1 MRKVVVGLLGL
12 SLASGL
18 GISLSPAAVA
28 APPADT
34 PAAVPSVKNGSEA
47 SSDELVGPLE
57 QKRRA
62 LREKAVSDVV
72 SGRAKLENRN
82 GSTVVKVG
90 QAAGGGAFGGEARNR
105 RGARDN
111 RDQYVELA
119 REKTDRIFVILAEF
133 GNDRDPRFPD
143 KDTDPAKPGPQRFDG
158 PLHNQIPAPDRA
170 VDNSTVWQPD
180 YSREHYQDLY
190 FGEGR
195 NVESVKTYYQTQSSG
210 RYSVE
215 GTVTDWVKVK
225 YNEAR
230 YGRSG
235 DDPTDENGDDP
246 NVCSGIVCNT
256 TFDLVRDAA
265 NQWVADQEALGR
277 SKAEI
282 VAELKTFDQWDRYDF
297 DADGDFNEPDGYL
310 DHFQIVHAGGDE
322 ADGDPYQAED
332 AIWSHRAFAYGDDE
346 GDRGPAGN
354 LLGGSEIGDTGL
366 WIGDYTIQ
374 PENGGLSVFVHE
386 YGHDLGL
393 PDDYNVLTGGYN
405 NNEYWTLMAQSR
417 LGAKN
422 DQGIGTRA
430 GDLGAWNKLQLGWLD
445 YETVVAKQ
453 KRTLALGPQEYNS
466 TKAQAAVVVLPKKRV
481 TTEFGAPYAGARQ
494 YFSGN
499 ADDLRNSMTRQFD
512 FTGATDPTL
521 TFKARYN
528 IEEGFDYLYVRA
540 SLDGQKWTALN
551 GTINGQPFG
560 RDGANPPRPAITG
573 STDNKWVDVSVPL
586 SAYAGK
592 NVHLQFYYRTDGG
605 FSAGGFFSDNIQ
617 VTDGGTVLF
626 SDDAEGAT
634 PWTLRGFSTVGT
646 SATGD
651 YDNYYIAGHRT
662 YVSYDRYLKTG
673 PYNFG
678 FLNTKPDWVEH
689 YPYQQGVLISYWD
702 RSQVDNDTNWHP
714 GQGRNLYIDAHPRPF
729 YRLDGLPFSARI
741 QIYDAPFGLRKADSF
756 TLHINGQPS
765 YVRGQPAQPLFD
777 DTQKYFYEELPN
789 QGVKLP
795 AVGVKIRVL
804 SENGTSAKIRIS

>member
-354 LLGGSEIGDTGL
+354 LLGGTEIADTGL

-417 LGAKN
+417 LNAK
-422 DQGIGTRA
+422 GEPLGTRP
-430 GDLGAWNKLQLGWLD
+430 GDIGAWNKLQLGWLD

-453 KRTLALGPQEYNS
+453 KRTLNLGPQEYN
-466 TKAQAAVVVLPKKRV
+466 TNKAQAAVVVLPRKTV
-481 TTEFGAPYAGARQ
+481 TTQFGAPYSGAKQ

-512 FTGATDPTL
+512 LTGASAPAL
-521 TFKARYN
+521 SLKARYN

-540 SLDGQKWTALN
+540 SLDGQKWTALD
-551 GTINGQPFG
+551 GTVNGQPFI
-560 RDGANPPRPAITG
+560 RDGANPPRPAIGGT
-573 STDNKWVDVSVPL
+573 TEDQWVDVSVPL
-586 SAYAGK
+586 NAYAGQK
-592 NVHLQFYYRTDGG
+592 VYLQFYYRTDGG

-617 VTDGGTVLF
+617 VTDGGAVLF
-626 SDDAEGAT
+626 SDDAET
-634 PWTLRGFSTVGT
+634 TSPWTLHGFTTVGT
-646 SATGD
+646 SSTD
-651 YDNYYIAGHRT
+651 QFDNYYIAGYRT

-689 YPYQQGVLISYWD
+689 YSYQQGLLISYWD

-714 GQGRNLYIDAHPRPF
+714 GQGRNLYIDSHPRPF
-729 YRLDGLPFSARI
+729 YRMDGLPFSARI
-741 QIYDAPFGLRKADSF
+741 QIYDAPFSLRKADSF

-765 YVRGQPAQPLFD
+765 YVRGQAGQPLFD
-777 DTQKYFYEELPN
+777 DTQKYFYDELPN

-795 AVGVKIRVL
+795 AAGVKIRVL
-804 SENGTSAKIRIS
+804 EENGTSAKIRIS

>member
-1 MRKVVVGLLGL
+1 VRTFVVGFLSL
-12 SLASGL
+12 SLASGV
-18 GISLSPAAVA
+18 GVSLSPAAVA
-28 APPADT
+28 APPAD
-34 PAAVPSVKNGSEA
+34 AAAVVPSVQNEPGA
-47 SSDELVGPLE
+47 SSDELVNPLE
-57 QKRRA
+57 QKRRT
-62 LREKAVSDVV
+62 LREKAVSDVL
-72 SGRAKLENRN
+72 SGRAKPEQRN

-119 REKTDRIFVILAEF
+119 REQTDRIFVILAEF
-133 GNDRDPRFPD
+133 GNERDPRFPD
-143 KDTDPAKPGPQRFDG
+143 KDTDPTTPGPQRFDG
-158 PLHNQIPAPDRA
+158 PVHNQIPAPNRA
-170 VDNSTVWQPD
+170 VDNTTVWQAD
-180 YSREHYQDLY
+180 YDQEHYQDLY
-190 FGEGR
+190 FGSGR
-195 NVESVKTYYQTQSSG
+195 NVESVKTYYETQSSG
-210 RYSVE
+210 RYSVD

-235 DDPTDENGDDP
+235 DDPTDANGDDP
-246 NVCSGIVCNT
+246 NVCSSNVCNT
-256 TFDLVRDAA
+256 SYDLVRDAA
-265 NQWVADQEALGR
+265 NQWVADQEARGR
-277 SKAEI
+277 TRAEV

-322 ADGDPYQAED
+322 ADGDPWQAED

-354 LLGGSEIGDTGL
+354 LLGGTEIADTGL
-366 WIGDYTIQ
+366 WIGDYTMQ
-374 PENGGLSVFVHE
+374 PENGGLSVFAHE

-393 PDDYNVLTGGYN
+393 PDDYNVLAGGTN

-417 LGAKN
+417 LNAAGEPL
-422 DQGIGTRA
+422 GTRP
-430 GDLGAWNKLQLGWLD
+430 GYLGAWNKLQLGWLD
-445 YETVVAKQ
+445 YETIVAKQ
-453 KRTLALGPQEYNS
+453 KRTLTLGPQEYNS

-481 TTEFGAPYAGARQ
+481 TTEFGAPYSGSRQ

-512 FTGATDPTL
+512 LTGAADPTL

-540 SLDGQKWTALN
+540 SLDGQKWTALD
-551 GTINGQPFG
+551 GTINGQPFI
-560 RDGANPPRPAITG
+560 RDGANPPRPAIGG
-573 STDNKWVDVSVPL
+573 STDNQWVDVSVPL
-586 SAYAGK
+586 DAYAGQ
-592 NVHLQFYYRTDGG
+592 NVYLQFYYRTDGG
-605 FSAGGFFSDNIQ
+605 YSAGGFFADNIQ
-617 VTDGGTVLF
+617 VVDGSTVLF
-626 SDDAEGAT
+626 SDDAEGT
-634 PWTLRGFSTVGT
+634 PPWTLRGFTTVGT
-646 SATGD
+646 SSTGD
-651 YDNYYIAGHRT
+651 YDNFYIAGHRT

-678 FLNTKPDWVEH
+678 FTNTKPDWVEH

-714 GQGRNLYIDAHPRPF
+714 GVGRNLYIDAHPQPF

-741 QIYDAPFGLRKADSF
+741 QVYDAPFGLRKADSF
-756 TLHINGQPS
+756 TLHVNGQPS
-765 YVRGQPAQPLFD
+765 YVRGQAAQPLFD
-777 DTQKYFYEELPN
+777 DTKKYFYEELPN
-789 QGVKLP
+789 HGVKLP

-804 SENGTSAKIRIS
+804 EENGTSAKIRIS

>member
-1 MRKVVVGLLGL
+1 VGLLSL
-12 SLASGL
+12 SLASGV
-18 GISLSPAAVA
+18 GVSRGSASVA
-28 APPADT
+28 APPVDT
-34 PAAVPSVKNGSEA
+34 PASAPSLTSDAGA
-47 SSDELVGPLE
+47 ASDELVSPLE
-57 QKRRA
+57 KKRRA
-62 LREKAVSDVV
+62 LREKAVSDVL
-72 SGRAKLENRN
+72 SGRAKPEERD

-90 QAAGGGAFGGEARNR
+90 QAAGGGAFGGQARGR
-105 RGARDN
+105 LGAKDN

-133 GNDRDPRFPD
+133 GNERDPRFPD
-143 KDTDPAKPGPQRFDG
+143 QDTDPGTPGPQRFDG
-158 PLHNQIPAPDRA
+158 PVHNQIPEPNRA
-170 VDNSTVWQPD
+170 VDNKTVWQAD
-180 YSREHYQDLY
+180 YNRDHYQNLY
-190 FGEGR
+190 FGAGQ
-195 NVESVKTYYQTQSSG
+195 NVESVKTYYETQSSG
-210 RYSVE
+210 RYSVD

-235 DDPTDENGDDP
+235 DDPADANGDDP
-246 NVCSGIVCNT
+246 NVCSSNVCNT
-256 TFDLVRDAA
+256 SYDLVRDAA
-265 NQWVADQEALGR
+265 NQWVADQEAQGR
-277 SKAEI
+277 TKAEV
-282 VAELKTFDQWDRYDF
+282 VAELKTFDQWDRYDY
-297 DADGDFNEPDGYL
+297 DADGNFNEPDGYL

-322 ADGDPYQAED
+322 ADGDPWQAED

-346 GDRGPAGN
+346 GDRGPTGN
-354 LLGGSEIGDTGL
+354 LLGGTEIADTGL
-366 WIGDYTIQ
+366 WIGDYTMQ
-374 PENGGLSVFVHE
+374 PENGGLSVFAHE

-417 LGAKN
+417 LNGE
-422 DQGIGTRA
+422 GEPLGTRP

-453 KRTLALGPQEYNS
+453 KRTLTLGPQEYNS
-466 TKAQAAVVVLPKKRV
+466 DNAQAAVVVLPKKRV
-481 TTEFGAPYAGARQ
+481 TTEFGAPYSGTKQ

-512 FTGATDPTL
+512 LAGATDPTL

-540 SLDGQKWTALN
+540 SLDGQKWTALD
-551 GTINGQPFG
+551 GTVNGQPFI
-560 RDGANPPRPAITG
+560 RDGANPPRPALGG
-573 STDNKWVDVSVPL
+573 STDNQWVDVSVPL
-586 SAYAGK
+586 SAYAGQ
-592 NVHLQFYYRTDGG
+592 NVYLQFYYRTDGG
-605 FSAGGFFSDNIQ
+605 FSAGGFFADDIQ
-617 VTDGGTVLF
+617 VADGGTVLF

-651 YDNYYIAGHRT
+651 YDNFYIAGHRT
-662 YVSYDRYLKTG
+662 YVSYDQYLKTG

-678 FLNTKPDWVEH
+678 FANTKPNWVEH
-689 YPYQQGVLISYWD
+689 YSYQPGLLISYWD
-702 RSQVDNDTNWHP
+702 TSQVDNDTNWHP
-714 GQGRNLYIDAHPRPF
+714 GQGRNLYVDAHPRPM
-729 YRLDGLPFSARI
+729 YRLDGLPWSARI

-756 TLHINGQPS
+756 TLHVNGQAS
-765 YVRGQPAQPLFD
+765 YIRGQAAQPLFD

-789 QGVKLP
+789 HGVKLP

-804 SENGTSAKIRIS
+804 EENGTSAKIRIS

>member
-1 MRKVVVGLLGL
+1 VRKVLVGLLSL
-12 SLASGL
+12 SLASGV
-18 GISLSPAAVA
+18 GVSLSSAAAAV
-28 APPADT
+28 PPAD
-34 PAAVPSVKNGSEA
+34 PAESAPTVKNEPAA
-47 SSDELVGPLE
+47 SSDELVSPLE
-57 QKRRA
+57 QKRRT

-72 SGRAKLENRN
+72 SGRAKLEKRN

-119 REKTDRIFVILAEF
+119 REQTDRIFVILAEF
-133 GNDRDPRFPD
+133 GNERDPRFPD
-143 KDTDPAKPGPQRFDG
+143 KDTDPTTAGPQRFDG
-158 PLHNQIPAPDRA
+158 PVHNQIPAPNRA
-170 VDNSTVWQPD
+170 VDNTTAWRANYD
-180 YSREHYQDLY
+180 RNYYQNLY
-190 FGEGR
+190 FGKGR

-210 RYSVE
+210 RYSVD

-235 DDPTDENGDDP
+235 DDPTDANGDDP
-246 NVCSGIVCNT
+246 NVCSSNVCNT
-256 TFDLVRDAA
+256 TYDLVRDAA
-265 NQWVADQEALGR
+265 NQWVADQKARGR
-277 SKAEI
+277 TKAQI

-297 DADGDFNEPDGYL
+297 DADGNFNEPDGYL

-322 ADGDPYQAED
+322 ADGDPYQGED

-346 GDRGPAGN
+346 GDRGPTGN
-354 LLGGSEIGDTGL
+354 LLGGTEIADTGL
-366 WIGDYTIQ
+366 WIGDYTMQ

-393 PDDYNVLTGGYN
+393 PDDYNVLAGGTN

-417 LGAKN
+417 LNAK
-422 DQGIGTRA
+422 GEPIGSRP

-453 KRTLALGPQEYNS
+453 KRTLTLGPQEYNS
-466 TKAQAAVVVLPKKRV
+466 KKAQAAVVVLPKKRV
-481 TTEFGAPYAGARQ
+481 TTEFGAPYSGSKQ

-499 ADDLRNSMTRQFD
+499 ADDLRNSMTRQFNLA
-512 FTGATDPTL
+512 GATNPTL
-521 TFKARYN
+521 TLKARYN

-551 GTINGQPFG
+551 GTVNGQPFI
-560 RDGANPPRPAITG
+560 RDGANPPRPAIGG

-592 NVHLQFYYRTDGG
+592 NVYLQFYYRTDGG
-605 FSAGGFFSDNIQ
+605 FAAGGFFADNIQ
-617 VTDGGTVLF
+617 VTDGATVLF
-626 SDDAEGAT
+626 SDDAEGTT
-634 PWTLRGFSTVGT
+634 PWTLRGFTTVG
-646 SATGD
+646 SSSTGD

-678 FLNTKPDWVEH
+678 FATTKPDWVEH
-689 YPYQQGVLISYWD
+689 YSYQQGVLISYWD

-714 GQGRNLYIDAHPRPF
+714 GQGRNLYIDAHPRPM
-729 YRLDGLPFSARI
+729 YRLDGLPWSARI
-741 QIYDAPFGLRKADSF
+741 QVYDAPFGLRKADSF

-765 YVRGQPAQPLFD
+765 YLRGQAGQPLFD
-777 DTQKYFYEELPN
+777 DTKKYFYEELPN
-789 QGVKLP
+789 HGVKLP

-804 SENGTSAKIRIS
+804 EEKGTSAKIRIS

>member
-1 MRKVVVGLLGL
+1 VRKVVMGLLGL
-12 SLASGL
+12 TLASGM
-18 GISLSPAAVA
+18 GVSLSPAAAA
-28 APPADT
+28 APPAEP
-34 PAAVPSVKNGSEA
+34 PASNPSLKNGSGA
-47 SSDELVGPLE
+47 ASDELVGPLE

-62 LREKAVSDVV
+62 LREKAVSDVL
-72 SGRAKLENRN
+72 SGRAKPQQRN

-90 QAAGGGAFGGEARNR
+90 QAAGGGAFGGESRSR
-105 RGARDN
+105 RGAKDN

-133 GNDRDPRFPD
+133 GNERDPRFPD
-143 KDTDPAKPGPQRFDG
+143 QDTDPTTPGPQRFDG
-158 PLHNQIPAPDRA
+158 PVHNQIPEPDRA
-170 VDNSTVWQPD
+170 VDNSTIWQPD
-180 YSREHYQDLY
+180 YNREHYQQVY
-190 FGEGR
+190 FGQGK
-195 NVESVKTYYQTQSSG
+195 NVESVKTYYETQSSG
-210 RYSVE
+210 RYSVD

-235 DDPTDENGDDP
+235 DDPTDDNGDDP
-246 NVCSGIVCNT
+246 NVCGSNVCNT
-256 TFDLVRDAA
+256 SYDLVRDAA
-265 NQWVADQEALGR
+265 NQWVADQEAQGR
-277 SKAEI
+277 SKDEI

-297 DADGDFNEPDGYL
+297 DGDGNFNEPDGYL

-322 ADGDPYQAED
+322 ADGDPWQGED

-354 LLGGSEIGDTGL
+354 LLGGTEIADTGL
-366 WIGDYTIQ
+366 WIGDYTMQ
-374 PENGGLSVFVHE
+374 PENGGLSVFAHE

-393 PDDYNVLTGGYN
+393 PDDYNNIVGGDN

-417 LGAKN
+417 LNAAGEP
-422 DQGIGTRA
+422 IGTRP

-445 YETVVAKQ
+445 YETVVAGQ
-453 KRTLALGPQEYNS
+453 KRTLTLGPQEYNS
-466 TKAQAAVVVLPKKRV
+466 AKAQAAVVVLPKKTV
-481 TTEFGAPYAGARQ
+481 TTEFGAPFSGTKQ

-512 FTGATDPTL
+512 LTGTTNPAL

-528 IEEGFDYLYVRA
+528 IEEDFDYLYVRA
-540 SLDGQKWTALN
+540 SLDGQKWAALD

-573 STDNKWVDVSVPL
+573 SSDNQWVDVNVPL
-586 SAYAGK
+586 TAYAGQT
-592 NVHLQFYYRTDGG
+592 VYLQFYYRTDGG
-605 FSAGGFFSDNIQ
+605 VSAGGFFSDDIQ
-617 VTDGGTVLF
+617 VVDGSTVLF

-646 SATGD
+646 SFTGQ

-689 YPYQQGVLISYWD
+689 YSYQQGVLISYWD
-702 RSQVDNDTNWHP
+702 TSFVDNDTNLHP
-714 GQGRNLYIDAHPRPF
+714 GQGRNLYIDAHPRPM
-729 YRLDGLPFSARI
+729 YRLDGLPWRARI
-741 QIYDAPFGLRKADSF
+741 QVYDAPFSLRKADSF
-756 TLHINGQPS
+756 TLHVNGQPS
-765 YVRGQPAQPLFD
+765 YIRGQAGQPLFD
-777 DTQKYFYEELPN
+777 DTKQYFYEELPN
-789 QGVKLP
+789 HGVKLP
-795 AVGVKIRVL
+795 AVGVKIRVV